1 MVGLRKIKY
10 KKVKN
15 FLTEDEVK
23 LLKGYCTIRSRLRN
37 NNFQEEKRHENC
49 FYGDPIMESLM
60 VSKGPKV
67 EKLTGLK
74 LLPTYSYWRMYIY
87 GSELKPHKDRPSC
100 EVSVT
105 VCIDKDKK
113 DWPIY
118 MDDSEI
124 NLNPGDAV
132 IYLGREVKH
141 WRNEL
146 KGDFQSQVFLHYVD
160 QNGEFTEHYKDKS
173 TILGMR

>member
-1 MVGLRKIKY
+1 
-10 KKVKN
+10 
-15 FLTEDEVK
+15 
-23 LLKGYCTIRSRLRN
+23 
-37 NNFQEEKRHENC
+37 
-49 FYGDPIMESLM
+49 
-60 VSKGPKV
+60 
-67 EKLTGLK
+67 
-74 LLPTYSYWRMYIY
+74 
-87 GSELKPHKDRPSC
+87 
-100 EVSVT
+100 
-105 VCIDKDKK
+105 
-113 DWPIY
+113 

-160 QNGEFTEHYKDKS
+160 QNGEFTEHYKDKR

>member
-87 GSELKPHKDRPSC
+87 GSELKPH
-100 EVSVT
+100 
-105 VCIDKDKK
+105 
-113 DWPIY
+113 
-118 MDDSEI
+118 
-124 NLNPGDAV
+124 
-132 IYLGREVKH
+132 
-141 WRNEL
+141 NEL

-160 QNGEFTEHYKDKS
+160 QNGEFTEHYKDKR